1 MFEHLNII
9 KKESMSTSSIIF
21 HVWTYFMF
29 EHLNIIKKESM
40 STSSIIFHVWTPE
53 HNKERKH
60 VLRHQLY
67 FMFEHL
73 NIRKR
78 KKACL
83 RHQLYFMFE
92 YLNIIKKESMSTSSI
107 IFHVWIPEHNKERKH
122 VYVINY
128 ISCLNTWT

>member
-1 MFEHLNII
+1 MHVDMLSFYLINVQVFKHWKKACLRHQLYFMFEYLNII

-21 HVWTYFMF
+21 HVWTPEHNKERKHVLHVWIPEHNKERKHVYVIIFMF

-60 VLRHQLY
+60 V
-67 FMFEHL
+67 
-73 NIRKR
+73 
-78 KKACL
+78 
-83 RHQLYFMFE
+83 
-92 YLNIIKKESMSTSSI
+92 
-107 IFHVWIPEHNKERKH
+107 
-122 VYVINY
+122 YVINY